1 MSRQD
6 FNPLLKVIF
15 GCFLIGASCLLWAGT
30 ALAETWVCPGPA
42 RTELFTDRN
51 GPGCRMFVE
60 KNSVQIYQGTPRHF
74 STVSAPVPP
83 PVLPFSM
90 SPERKPSSFPT
101 LRGQVPFLM
110 MNKLSS
116 GHPDRGTPMVNAGEL
131 AWVDL
136 AISYLEVGTGPEAT
150 TDSHFGESVEVSL
163 RNATIAAAKAVGY
176 DPRFLTVHLSIRTSY
191 LHNRLH
197 IDGPSAGVVMAVG
210 IASALLGDSLRPDV
224 CMSGTISANLEVGPV
239 GGLEEK
245 IKGCNQ
251 FKHREMVLPSGQTSM
266 DLTLKGMG
274 YRIKLT
280 EVSTLAE
287 AYQAATGLPIRL
299 TSLK

>member
-6 FNPLLKVIF
+6 SNPLLKMIL
-15 GCFLIGASCLLWAGT
+15 GSFLAGASCLLWVGT
-30 ALAETWVCPGPA
+30 ALAETLVCPGPD
-42 RTELFTDRN
+42 RTELFTDRS
-51 GPGCRMFVE
+51 GPGCRKFVE
-60 KNSVQIYQGTPRHF
+60 KNSVQIYQGTPRH
-74 STVSAPVPP
+74 SYSASAPLPVPP
-83 PVLPFSM
+83 SSAF
-90 SPERKPSSFPT
+90 PEMKPSSFPAV
-101 LRGQVPFLM
+101 RGQVPILM
-110 MNKLSS
+110 VNKLSS
-116 GHPDRGTPMVNAGEL
+116 GNPDRGTPMANAGEM

-136 AISYLEVGTGPEAT
+136 AINYLEAGTGPEAT
-150 TDSHFGESVEVSL
+150 TDSHFGESVEASL
-163 RNATIAAAKAVGY
+163 RNATIAAGKAVGY
-176 DPRFLTVHLSIRTSY
+176 DPRFLKVHLSIRTSF

-224 CMSGTISANLEVGPV
+224 CMSGTMNPNLEVGPV

-251 FKHREMVLPSGQTSM
+251 FNHREMILPSGQTSM

-299 TSLK
+299 SSLQ

>member
-6 FNPLLKVIF
+6 SNPLLKIIL
-15 GCFLIGASCLLWAGT
+15 GGFLAGASCFLWAET
-30 ALAETWVCPGPA
+30 ALAETWVCPGPD
-42 RTELFTDRN
+42 RTELFTDRS
-51 GPGCRMFVE
+51 GPGCRKFVE
-60 KNSVQIYQGTPRHF
+60 KNSVQIYQGAPRNLY
-74 STVSAPVPP
+74 TVSTPAPLPVP
-83 PVLPFSM
+83 LPSAF
-90 SPERKPSSFPT
+90 PERKPSSFPAV
-101 LRGQVPFLM
+101 RGQVPFLM
-110 MNKLSS
+110 VNKLSS
-116 GHPDRGTPMVNAGEL
+116 GNPDRGTPMANAGEM

-136 AISYLEVGTGPEAT
+136 AISYLEAGTGPEAT
-150 TDSHFGESVEVSL
+150 TDSHFGESVEESL
-163 RNATIAAAKAVGY
+163 RNATTAAAKAVGY
-176 DPRFLTVHLSIRTSY
+176 DPRFLKVHLSIRTSFIN
-191 LHNRLH
+191 NRLH

-224 CMSGTISANLEVGPV
+224 CMSGTMNANLEVGPV

-245 IKGCNQ
+245 IKGCTQ
-251 FKHREMVLPSGQTSM
+251 FNHREMIVPSGQTSM

-299 TSLK
+299 SSLQ